1 MTQEDHRAPVP
12 DASHMPDQL
21 SPAAGGLTRTRPV
34 IRDGMRLLACLALLC
49 GVTACSSLP
58 GHHITAQYTPSRCYP
73 SPGPLNDRWG
83 PYIREASGRFGI
95 EEPLI
100 REVMRQESGGRE
112 EAVSRAGAIGL
123 MQVMPNTYD
132 ELRQRYKLG
141 GDPFNPRNNI
151 LAGVAYLR
159 EMSDRFGVAD
169 SLAAYNAGPGR
180 LENHLSGDVSLPVET
195 IKYVASIQL
204 DG

>member
-1 MTQEDHRAPVP
+1 MNEENHRAPVP
-12 DASHMPDQL
+12 DASHTPDRL
-21 SPAAGGLTRTRPV
+21 SRAAGGLTPARAV
-34 IRDGMRLLACLALLC
+34 IRNGMRLLAGVALLC

-58 GHHITAQYTPSRCYP
+58 GHHAIAQYTPSRCYP
-73 SPGPLNDRWG
+73 SPGPPGDRWG

-95 EEPLI
+95 EELLI

-123 MQVMPNTYD
+123 MQLMPDTYD
-132 ELRQRYKLG
+132 ELRQRHKLG

-180 LENHLSGDVSLPVET
+180 LESHLSADVPLPVET
-195 IKYVASIQL
+195 IKYVASIRL